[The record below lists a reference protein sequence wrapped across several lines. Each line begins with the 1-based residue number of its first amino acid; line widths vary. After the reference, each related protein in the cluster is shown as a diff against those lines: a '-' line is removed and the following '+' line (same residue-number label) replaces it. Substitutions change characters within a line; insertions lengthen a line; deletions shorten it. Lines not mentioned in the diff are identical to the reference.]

1 MPILPVMNM
10 LNALAPASRPIDPLD
25 PQNPVQAQAALL
37 VAARALD
44 LQKVVGQNIVQ
55 LLDPNVGRNL
65 NRSA

>member
-1 MPILPVMNM
+1 M

-25 PQNPVQAQAALL
+25 PQDPVQAQVAML
-37 VAARALD
+37 VAAHALD
-44 LQKVVGQNIVQ
+44 VQKVVGQQIVQ